1 MLYNFLIKNIKLIIV
16 ISLIILLLSNKVS
29 ENFTNAQALDAVKAT
44 EKKVNDMVV
53 NAGPGRMD
61 LKSGISL
68 TNKFSASS
76 SATKAE
82 ISNDTSGFKN
92 LMILGNTSAGGVRKI
107 GLYDDVTV
115 SGKLVVKNDS
125 VFNKSITVGEN
136 VLAKRFCINGT
147 CIDEDHLKV
156 LTGAKSMNILDADRG
171 RYLVRYGT
179 HGGDFHSAVEQAKHG
194 SIKDLFLWAKKDGAG
209 AT

>member
-1 MLYNFLIKNIKLIIV
+1 MFIKKFFKKNYKKIIV
-16 ISLIILLLSNKVS
+16 ISLIILLLSNKMY
-29 ENFTNAQALDAVKAT
+29 ENFSTTQALDAVKST
-44 EKKVNDMVV
+44 EKKVNNMVAY
-53 NAGPGRMD
+53 AGPGRMD

-107 GLYDDVTV
+107 GLYDDVAV
-115 SGKLVVKNDS
+115 SGKLAVATK
-125 VFNKSITVGEN
+125 
-136 VLAKRFCINGT
+136 FCIGGT

-156 LTGAKSMNILDADRG
+156 LTGQKEMNIVDEKKS
-171 RYLVRYGT
+171 RYLIRLGP
-179 HGGDFHSAVEQAKHG
+179 HGADWHSPTEQTNTASLK
-194 SIKDLFLWAKKDGAG
+194 KLYLWAKPGGAL
-209 AT
+209 